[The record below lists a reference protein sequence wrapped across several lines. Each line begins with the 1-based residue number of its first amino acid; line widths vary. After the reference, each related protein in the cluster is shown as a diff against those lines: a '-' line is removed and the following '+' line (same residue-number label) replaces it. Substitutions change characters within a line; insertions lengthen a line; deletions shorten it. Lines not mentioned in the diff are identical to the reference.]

1 MITIDPLRNMNRSAL
16 ATSLVLLVSSA
27 VILAALGFQY
37 IGGYIPCTLCY
48 YERFAYYFAIPATVV
63 ILMGH
68 RLNLPLVVRG
78 LLLAIMIAFLL
89 NALLGIYH
97 AGAEWKFW
105 PGPTFCGATTSLST
119 QAGNLLDSLSNIK
132 IVRCDQAGGRFLG
145 ISFAGYNVLSSLFLA
160 FVACWGYR
168 NAALP
173 SSSRQN
179 TGT

>member
-1 MITIDPLRNMNRSAL
+1 MQAINTLRNMNQSAL
-16 ATSLVLLVSSA
+16 ATSLVLVISSA

-48 YERFAYYFAIPATVV
+48 YERFAYYFAIPATVI

-68 RLNLPLVVRG
+68 RLNLPLLVRS
-78 LLLAIMIAFLL
+78 LLLAITIAFLL

-105 PGPTFCGATTSLST
+105 SGPAFCGATTSLST

-145 ISFAGYNVLSSLFLA
+145 ISFAGYNVLASLFLA

-168 NAALP
+168 NTST
-173 SSSRQN
+173 SSSSA
-179 TGT
+179 